1 MGLVY
6 FLFCTMCLPLCPTPL
21 HPFRLSLPPS
31 LPPSIP
37 FLPSL
42 DMARERSNVDCALLL
57 ESAERTYVM
66 CRARKV
72 QRETQAWASLLEEAL
87 AGMPKWLAGRVGGG
101 RDVLPFALPQVG
113 GREGGRGVSWVS
125 EKKGEMCLS
134 VSVFCLGYFVCPF
147 SSAAHTHPPCLPSF
161 HTLSCRTLTPPPP
174 EPQPQFDREIA
185 ETQDGKQD
193 EKEGGREGGRQ
204 GRLMEVMTPSSSFA
218 DARQE
223 EEEEEEESEEE
234 EEGRGREGKMLR
246 EYSSSFSSSETSS
259 YRSSTLSTLLPSYFH
274 SSASSSSSSCSSSYS
289 SHHQPLEETSTTE
302 EEEGGREGGKE
313 AVLVPARMAHYVK
326 GKMRY
331 DIFLALQDLLI

>member
-1 MGLVY
+1 MSALLISSRTL
-6 FLFCTMCLPLCPTPL
+6 FLLLL
-21 HPFRLSLPPS
+21 LLISPS
-31 LPPSIP
+31 LPPDIP
-37 FLPSL
+37 PHPP

-72 QRETQAWASLLEEAL
+72 QRETQIWALLLEEAM

-113 GREGGRGVSWVS
+113 IVVGVVA
-125 EKKGEMCLS
+125 C
-134 VSVFCLGYFVCPF
+134 VCYCF
-147 SSAAHTHPPCLPSF
+147 SSFQAPTRGLSCFSLSPSSFVNPSTAHSHPPSLPPS
-161 HTLSCRTLTPPPP
+161 LPQPQ
-174 EPQPQFDREIA
+174 PQPQFDREIA

-193 EKEGGREGGRQ
+193 GKEGAREGGRQ
-204 GRLMEVMTPSSSFA
+204 GRLVDVMTPSSSFL

-223 EEEEEEESEEE
+223 EEEEEEEEESEEDD
-234 EEGRGREGKMLR
+234 EGRGREGKMLH
-246 EYSSSFSSSETSS
+246 EYSSSFSSDVSS
-259 YRSSTLSTLLPSYFH
+259 YRSSSLTTLLPSYFQ
-274 SSASSSSSSCSSSYS
+274 SSSSSSSSCSSSYS
-289 SHHQPLEETSTTE
+289 THHQPLEETSTTE

-313 AVLVPARMAHYVK
+313 AVLVPGAVAHYVK